1 MIKKIKEDKNI
12 KNAKK
17 ELQKLM
23 KSVKLLLNLHKANLI
38 LREEN
43 KTNSREISKGIM
55 SNQIVSQ

>member
-38 LREEN
+38 LREES
-43 KTNSREISKGIM
+43 KTNSSEISKGIM